1 MSILTDLINQIDDAN
16 LKERIS
22 KEVDEL
28 AKQKKFGLVFEEHQ
42 PECTPLYEMPIKV
55 GSHVAKK
62 DVRITDVYTVI
73 RINGNEIE
81 CIHKE
86 TKEVSCFSIDDMVVV
101 AEFGEPIY
109 PYLKPIDSICN
120 APDSDLWHTLIEA
133 DNYHALQ
140 LLEYLYAGRVDCIYI
155 DPPYNTGARDWKYNN
170 DYVDSSDQYRHS
182 KWLSMMQKRLKIAKK
197 LLNPKDSVLIV
208 TIDEKEYLHLG
219 CLLEE
224 LFPQAHMQMV
234 SINIHPGG
242 VARENEFARS
252 DEYAYFVFIGSA
264 GPACLELTDDW
275 MFGIE
280 TTSRDGVHWRGLMRS
295 GSDDARTDCP
305 SLFYPI
311 YVSEDGKRFMGAGE
325 PLPLGVDRNTIVVP
339 KGQTA
344 IFPIHLDG
352 TEGRWQYSKD
362 RLLAI
367 QEKGYVKLGGFT
379 PRGMSISYLAE
390 GEQKKVEDGLFKIVG
405 KEEDG
410 SLKLDDSEYSAR
422 FIPTTQWCIK
432 SHDALRNG
440 SNFIRKFF
448 PDKRFDFPKSIYA
461 VYDTIRFVV
470 ANKPDAL
477 ILDFFAGS
485 GTTLNAVNLLNAED
499 GGKRRCIMVTNNE
512 VSAEESKTLIS
523 NGYKPGDTEWN
534 NLGIARYVTWPR
546 TRCSIIGEDVLGN
559 KLSGYYGV
567 EKNIYIPSEKSGHNG
582 CFKKAKKQLYPNL
595 AKIKF
600 SDGFKANANFF
611 QLGFLDKNSVALGR
625 QFKELLPVLW
635 MKAGAIG
642 ECPSIKGEI
651 PDYLIC
657 KNNKMAVLIN
667 ENAYIEFV
675 ENIDESI
682 DTVFIVTDSEAGYR
696 DMIKDLDVKNTYQL
710 YRDYLDNFRINSV
723 RR

>member
-22 KEVDEL
+22 KEVDKL
-28 AKQKKFGLVFEEHQ
+28 AKQKKFGLVFEDHQ

-140 LLEYLYAGRVDCIYI
+140 LLEYLYAGKVDCIYI
-155 DPPYNTGARDWKYNN
+155 DPPYNTGAKDWKYNN
-170 DYVDSSDQYRHS
+170 DYVDGADQYRHS
-182 KWLSMMQKRLKIAKK
+182 KWLSFMEKRLKIAKK
-197 LLNPKDSVLIV
+197 LLNPSDSVLIV

-224 LFPQAHMQMV
+224 MFSEAKMQMISSV
-234 SINIHPGG
+234 INHGT
-242 VARENEFARS
+242 VARDNEFNRNN
-252 DEYAYFVFIGSA
+252 EYVYFVMIGDYKIAALEESKNFGA
-264 GPACLELTDDW
+264 GDE
-275 MFGIE
+275 
-280 TTSRDGVHWRGLMRS
+280 VNWRTLRRTNAKNVRS
-295 GSDDARTDCP
+295 TLP
-305 SLFYPI
+305 NQFYPI
-311 YVSEDGKRFMGAGE
+311 YVHDIDKRIVKIGE
-325 PLPLGVDRNTIVVP
+325 PIPVGSNREDAPQIEGCTAVFPVRDDGTEMVWGCRPEECTIRLAGGYVRVGGYSPDKPQPYSLTYLTTGTIADIEAGKIKIDGHYPDGSVKAYYNERRSVMP
-339 KGQTA
+339 KTQWDNPSHDARDYGTYILKT
-344 IFPIHLDG
+344 IFPI
-352 TEGRWQYSKD
+352 SP
-362 RLLAI
+362 
-367 QEKGYVKLGGFT
+367 F
-379 PRGMSISYLAE
+379 S
-390 GEQKKVEDGLFKIVG
+390 
-405 KEEDG
+405 
-410 SLKLDDSEYSAR
+410 
-422 FIPTTQWCIK
+422 
-432 SHDALRNG
+432 
-440 SNFIRKFF
+440 
-448 PDKRFDFPKSIYA
+448 FPKSLYA
-461 VYDTIRFVV
+461 VRDAIKYFV
-470 ANKPDAL
+470 ANKPNAL
-477 ILDFFAGS
+477 IVDFFAGS
-485 GTTLNAVNLLNAED
+485 GTTLHAVNLLNTED

-512 VSAEESKTLIS
+512 VSVEEAKNLKDK
-523 NGYKPGDTEWN
+523 GYKPGDAEWN

-546 TRCSIIGEDVLGN
+546 TVCSIQGKDVKGAPLKGNYLGID
-559 KLSGYYGV
+559 K
-567 EKNIYIPSEKSGHNG
+567 PM
-582 CFKKAKKQLYPNL
+582 A
-595 AKIKF
+595 
-600 SDGFKANANFF
+600 DGFKANAAFF
-611 QLGFLDKNSVALGR
+611 QLGFLDKNAVALGR

-642 ECPSIKGEI
+642 KCPSIEGEI
-651 PDYLIC
+651 PDYFIC
-657 KNNKMAVLIN
+657 KENKMAVLIN